1 MKYLNTST
9 TKLDDSI
16 NFPNHESFVV
26 VRVFANAGHGYT
38 AASGGPGEYHV
49 TLESFADMLAPL
61 IAERLNK
68 ARKRTVIS
76 NGKTKN
82 ET

>member
-1 MKYLNTST
+1 MKFLNTST
-9 TKLDDSI
+9 TKLDDSLD
-16 NFPNHESFVV
+16 FPNHESFVV
-26 VRVFANAGHGYT
+26 VRVFQNAGHGYT

-68 ARKRTVIS
+68 PRKRTATT
-76 NGKTKN
+76 NGAKK
-82 ET
+82 